1 MFVIFKI
8 LELEMDLKF
17 AGSRYPRLPLQIFNV
32 CCKSDRA
39 ELGWKGFGAYL
50 DAIGRKRY
58 DLRFRDH
65 STLATNPLP
74 FLCSNKG
81 NRADEDVER

>member
-1 MFVIFKI
+1 MRVVK
-8 LELEMDLKF
+8 
-17 AGSRYPRLPLQIFNV
+17 N
-32 CCKSDRA
+32 DRA
-39 ELGWKGFGAYL
+39 ELGWRGFGAYL

-65 STLATNPLP
+65 STLATNQSFAFPL
-74 FLCSNKG
+74 LKEKKG